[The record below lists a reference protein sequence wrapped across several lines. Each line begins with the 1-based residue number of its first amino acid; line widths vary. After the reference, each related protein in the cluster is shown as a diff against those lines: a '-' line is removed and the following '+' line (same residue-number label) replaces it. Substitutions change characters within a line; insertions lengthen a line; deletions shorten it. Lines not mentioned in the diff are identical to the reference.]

1 MWLSPVQ
8 TLATPSGCSLWRP
21 LLLSACLLAACASA
35 IKASPDARHS
45 LDSVPA
51 WFEPV
56 PASEQAQGR
65 FFSRGASGSILIQD
79 RGARFATRHA
89 SLDLTFRNA
98 HPAAFEGVGA
108 LPSRSSYFL
117 GNDPRLWKQGVP
129 HFAGVRASGVYPG
142 VDVFF
147 YTKGTAIEFDFEIA
161 PGADPGMIRL
171 AFGGAG
177 RPVLDSQGDLVFAG
191 GLRQRRPVAYQ
202 ITPEGRLP
210 VEAAYRLASN
220 GDVVFSLG
228 AYDASRK
235 LIIDPILHA
244 GYLGGDREE
253 IARAITVDAD
263 GVVWVAGSSGSEFIV
278 HGQPEPIQFAPN
290 GRRDVFLAKLVP
302 DEAGKPQ
309 LAYWTVFGGSGSD
322 EAFAIASAPG
332 GFVYLAGYT
341 ASADFPRA
349 GNPLQDS
356 FGGATDAFVAI
367 VRPADAGFDALWYSQ
382 FYGDERDETAYALAV
397 DAEGNIYAAGSTTS
411 GALPG
416 AAGPVVQG
424 ANRGGT
430 EGFLFKVVPNAS
442 PALAYSTFFG
452 GKSTDAILALSLD
465 PSGDVYVA
473 GYTSSDDFP
482 VTFDGYQVE
491 MRSSLEAFLVR
502 LDLRIPGLD
511 ALLYGTY
518 LGGDAL
524 DVVRAMIPAEN
535 GVWLA
540 GYTMSSDFPT
550 TPDAHRRE
558 LAGGADAFLV
568 RFDYD
573 RRTTPEALR
582 YATYLGGRSDDVPYG
597 LARGPQGAIAV
608 TGYTYSDDFPLVG
621 SPPPTP
627 KASPNAEVFVSLIDP
642 ARGGGA
648 ALTYSTVFGG
658 GYADVAAGIAADAA
672 GHLYVAGFSQSS
684 DFPVTD
690 ESRKATPGGS
700 TQSFVVK
707 TAPAGN

>member
-1 MWLSPVQ
+1 MWLSPVP
-8 TLATPSGCSLWRP
+8 TLATPSGFSLWKP
-21 LLLSACLLAACASA
+21 IFLSACLLAASASA
-35 IKASPDARHS
+35 AEASPDARRS

-56 PASEQAQGR
+56 PASQGEQGR
-65 FFSRGASGSILIQD
+65 FFSRGASGTILILD
-79 RGARFATRHA
+79 HGARFAARQA
-89 SLDLTFRNA
+89 SLEVTFRNA
-98 HPAAFEGVGA
+98 HPAAVEGVDP
-108 LPSRSSYFL
+108 LPSRSSYYL
-117 GNDPRLWKQGVP
+117 GSDPRFWKQGIP
-129 HFAGVRASGVYPG
+129 HFAGVRANGVYPG
-142 VDVFF
+142 IDVFY
-147 YTKGTAIEFDFEIA
+147 YTKGSAIEFDLEVS
-161 PGADPGMIRL
+161 PGADPGLIRL
-171 AFGGAG
+171 AFDGAG
-177 RPVLDSQGDLVFAG
+177 RPVLDSNGDLVFAS

-202 ITPEGRLP
+202 ISPEGRLP
-210 VEAAYRLASN
+210 VEAAYRLAPN
-220 GDVVFSLG
+220 GDVVFRLG

-244 GYLGGDREE
+244 GYIGGDREE

-302 DEAGKPQ
+302 DEAGKLN
-309 LAYWTVFGGSGSD
+309 LAYWTVFGGSESD
-322 EAFAIASAPG
+322 EAFAIATAPG
-332 GFVYLAGYT
+332 GFVCLAGYT
-341 ASADFPRA
+341 ASADFPRT

-367 VRPADAGFDALWYSQ
+367 VRPADPGFEALWYSQ
-382 FYGDERDETAYALAV
+382 FYGGDKDETAYALAV
-397 DAEGNIYAAGSTTS
+397 DGAGNLYAAGSTTS

-430 EGFLFKVVPNAS
+430 EGFLFKVAPPAS
-442 PALAYSTFFG
+442 PALVYGTFFG

-465 PSGDVYVA
+465 PSGDVYIA

-482 VTFDGYQVE
+482 VTFDGYQAE
-491 MRSSLEAFLVR
+491 MRSSLDAFLVR

-524 DVVRAMIPAEN
+524 DIVRAMIPAEG

-550 TPDAHRRE
+550 TPDAHRRA

-568 RFDYD
+568 RFDYE
-573 RRTTPEALR
+573 RRTAPEALR
-582 YATYLGGRSDDVPYG
+582 YATYLGGRSDEVPYG
-597 LARGPQGAIAV
+597 LARGPQGTVAV

-621 SPPPTP
+621 SAPPTP
-627 KASPNAEVFVSLIDP
+627 KVGPNAEVFVSLVDP
-642 ARGGGA
+642 ARSGVG

-658 GYADVAAGIAADAA
+658 GYADVAAGVAADAA
-672 GHLYVAGFSQSS
+672 GNLYVAGYSQSS

-690 ESRKATPGGS
+690 QSRKATPGGF

-707 TAPAGN
+707 TTPAGN